1 MYAAGKTAHQMDA
14 DIAYLCL
21 VKRSGNGWRR
31 DLGRIECAAVIL
43 DPGDQRLV
51 LTLDFDCNFQ
61 ATVRDAM
68 HDNIG
73 NCLFETK
80 LNSKR
85 KIG

>member
-1 MYAAGKTAHQMDA
+1 MPLAKLRIRWMPISPTFASSSEAGMGGGGTWVGSNA
-14 DIAYLCL
+14 LPF
-21 VKRSGNGWRR
+21 
-31 DLGRIECAAVIL
+31 IL

>member
-1 MYAAGKTAHQMDA
+1 VLLSESHGQPIGAVAALVMYAAGKTAHQMDA

-61 ATVRDAM
+61 ATVRDAA
-68 HDNIG
+68 
-73 NCLFETK
+73 
-80 LNSKR
+80 R
-85 KIG
+85 